1 MTTHNQENDH
11 RLPRKDVLAW
21 MGITSASIGSGGLA
35 LAAAEK
41 ATQEPSGKGYGSDP
55 NMNKIY
61 APGDFWPLTLGN
73 RDKKTVTLLADI
85 ILPEDDLGPAASKLR
100 VPDYIDEWISAPYD
114 RQKNDR
120 KVILSGLKW
129 LSQESDK
136 RFSKEFVDLTQKQ
149 QIEICDDICYV
160 KGAKS
165 QHLQGARF
173 FAVFRSLAS
182 SAYYATPEGWEAI
195 GYVGNVAL
203 ASFDGPP
210 QSVLDQLGVK
220 QTVK

>member
-1 MTTHNQENDH
+1 MSDQTHKELS

-21 MGITSASIGSGGLA
+21 MGITAGALKSGGLA
-35 LAAAEK
+35 FAAVEK
-41 ATQEPSGKGYGSDP
+41 ATQEPSGQGYGSDP

-61 APGDFWPLTLGN
+61 SPGDVWPLTLGTK
-73 RDKKTVTLLADI
+73 DKKLVTVLADI
-85 ILPEDDLGPAASKLR
+85 ILPKDDLGPAASELR
-100 VPDYIDEWISAPYD
+100 VPDYIDEWISAPYE

-120 KVILSGLKW
+120 KVILSGIKW
-129 LSQESDK
+129 LNGESNK
-136 RFSKEFVDLTQKQ
+136 RFSKDFTDLSQQQ
-149 QIEICDDICYV
+149 QIQICDDICYMPT
-160 KGAKS
+160 AKPEFK
-165 QHLQGARF
+165 QGARF
-173 FAVFRSLAS
+173 FTAFRSLAS
-182 SAYYATPEGWEAI
+182 SAYYATPEGWNAI

>member
-1 MTTHNQENDH
+1 MTIQTQENDR

-21 MGITSASIGSGGLA
+21 MGVAASAINSGGLA

-41 ATQEPSGKGYGSDP
+41 ATQEPSGEGYGSDP
-55 NMNKIY
+55 NMNKVY
-61 APGDFWPLTLGN
+61 HPGDFWPLTLGTK
-73 RDKKTVTLLADI
+73 DKKTVTILADI
-85 ILPEDDLGPAASKLR
+85 ILPKDDLGPAASELR
-100 VPDYIDEWISAPYD
+100 VPDYIDEWISAPYE

-129 LSQESDK
+129 LNQESNK
-136 RFSKEFVDLTQKQ
+136 RFSSDFSGLSHQ
-149 QIEICDDICYV
+149 QRIQICDDICYQP
-160 KGAKS
+160 KAKPE
-165 QHLQGARF
+165 HKQGAAF
-173 FAVFRSLAS
+173 FAAFRSLAS
-182 SAYYATPEGWEAI
+182 SAYYATPEGWESI